1 MNLRKVKSENLFF
14 FLPYGIFLIFSI
26 LSTSLYYKFFYG
38 TIYTCILLFCFSAL
52 VGGMLFV
59 LQYDRKSFGDL
70 IICWIVYILI
80 VFINKNMIS
89 TLAYITLFV

>member
-38 TIYTCILLFCFSAL
+38 TIYTCI
-52 VGGMLFV
+52 FV
-59 LQYDRKSFGDL
+59 LVPSWAGCYL
-70 IICWIVYILI
+70 YY
-80 VFINKNMIS
+80 NMIEN
-89 TLAYITLFV
+89 LLEI